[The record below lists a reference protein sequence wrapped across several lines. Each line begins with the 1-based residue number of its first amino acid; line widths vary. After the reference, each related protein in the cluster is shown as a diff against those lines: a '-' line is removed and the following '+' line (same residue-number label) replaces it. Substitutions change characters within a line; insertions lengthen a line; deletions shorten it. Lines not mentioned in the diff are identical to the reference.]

1 MYMYMYICT
10 NQHKSTLIPVAS
22 FQTYTIDKAVLETET
37 LHVFRIL
44 NHVKILLYRIYI
56 YVRIYIV
63 FITKEYFIVATESW
77 PEC

>member
-1 MYMYMYICT
+1 MYIYMYICT

-22 FQTYTIDKAVLETET
+22 FQTYTIDKAVLDTET
-37 LHVFRIL
+37 LHVFRIFESCED
-44 NHVKILLYRIYI
+44 LLYRIYI
-56 YVRIYIV
+56 YVPIYIV